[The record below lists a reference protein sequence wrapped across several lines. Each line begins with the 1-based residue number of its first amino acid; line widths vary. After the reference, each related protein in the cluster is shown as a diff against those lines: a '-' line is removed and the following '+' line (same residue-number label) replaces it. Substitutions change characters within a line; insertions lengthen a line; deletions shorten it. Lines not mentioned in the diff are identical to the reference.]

1 MPGLAFR
8 DINYGEREEGEIGA
22 EVACSFNDKLV
33 CAQCSVSAR
42 VLFHHNKNGIWVLL
56 RRRRRFL
63 YVCEE
68 VGPHLVTSEPS
79 KGGLMTTDALQQIN
93 QKV

>member
-1 MPGLAFR
+1 MRL
-8 DINYGEREEGEIGA
+8 EQ
-22 EVACSFNDKLV
+22 K
-33 CAQCSVSAR
+33 CSVLFTINWS
-42 VLFHHNKNGIWVLL
+42 VLNVQFQLEYRFITTRRGIWVLL
-56 RRRRRFL
+56 RRRRRSL